1 MRSTELRQL
10 LLEEMQ
16 IATALK
22 QENRLRALQSVHALV
37 SRAERK
43 KKEI

>member
-1 MRSTELRQL
+1 MRSTELKRL

-16 IATALK
+16 IATAPEEK
-22 QENRLRALQSVHALV
+22 NRLRALQSVHALV

>member
-1 MRSTELRQL
+1 MRSTELKRL

-16 IATALK
+16 IATAP
-22 QENRLRALQSVHALV
+22 EENNRLRALQSVHALV